1 MFKKILIANRGE
13 IVLRINRTAQ
23 RMGIPT
29 VAIYSDADKYGL
41 HVQVCNEAV
50 HVGPS
55 PANESY
61 LAMDKI
67 IAACKETGADAVH
80 PGYGFLSE
88 NAKFARALADNGI
101 TFIGPR
107 PEVLAMMGDK
117 ITANRAANKA
127 GVPTVPGHWDPIP
140 DADAAVSIA
149 KEIGLPVMLKAAAG
163 GGGKGIR
170 IARDEKELR
179 EAFRLASSEAR
190 SSFGDDRVFIEKF
203 IEHPRHIEIQ
213 VLGDGHGNVIHLGE
227 RECSIQR
234 RHQKVIEEAPS
245 PIVDPAM
252 REDMGG
258 RAVALAKS
266 VNYSSAGTC
275 EFIVDQQKNY
285 YFLEMNTRLQ
295 VEHSVTEFTTGVDL
309 VEWMIRVAA
318 GERLTI
324 RQHDVRMN
332 GWAVESRIYAED
344 PNRKFMP
351 SVGRLVRYRTPE
363 ESRQVRVDSGVY
375 EGGEISHFYD
385 PMIAKVT
392 TWDLTRASA
401 ITQMRRA
408 LDEFYING
416 VSHNIAFLTALM
428 ANPRFLDGRLTTNF
442 IEEEYP
448 DGFSPAPLEQK
459 ELEAVLAAAM
469 LMHLRYLHR
478 AARITGAMP
487 GYRRQISSDW
497 IVVVDGTHY
506 PVSVEENAARSA
518 EEGFDL
524 FVDSHRVSVHSDWQ
538 INDPVL
544 RCTVNAMPQR
554 FKVERAGLG
563 YRLYHLGAEISV
575 IVYRKRVA
583 ELAKLMPKRKAADMS
598 KYVVSPMPG
607 LLKSLAWQPGD
618 KVVPGDEIAVVE
630 AMKMENIIR
639 STTPGIIAR
648 FHAEPGDTVKVGQI
662 IAELE

>member
-23 RMGIPT
+23 RMGIRT

-41 HVQVCNEAV
+41 HVQVCDEAV

-55 PANESY
+55 PATESY

-67 IAACKETGADAVH
+67 IAACKQTGADAVH

-88 NAKFARALADNGI
+88 NAKFARALAENGI
-101 TFIGPR
+101 TFIGPE

-117 ITANRAANKA
+117 ITANRAADKA
-127 GVPTVPGHWDPIP
+127 GVPTVPGHWDPLP
-140 DADAAVSIA
+140 DADAAVRIGR
-149 KEIGLPVMLKAAAG
+149 EIGLPVMLKAAAG

-266 VNYSSAGTC
+266 VGYSSAGTC
-275 EFIVDQQKNY
+275 EFIVDQEKNY

-324 RQHDVRMN
+324 SQNDVTMS
-332 GWAVESRIYAED
+332 GWAVEARIYAED

-363 ESRQVRVDSGVY
+363 ESRQVRVDSGIY

-392 TWDLTRASA
+392 TWDLNRSSA

-416 VSHNIAFLTALM
+416 VGHNIAFLTALM
-428 ANPRFLDGRLTTNF
+428 ANPRFLEGRLTTNF

-448 DGFSPAPLEQK
+448 EGFSPAPLDEK
-459 ELEAVLAAAM
+459 EIEAVLAAAM

-487 GYRRQISSDW
+487 GYRRQISKDW
-497 IVVVDGTHY
+497 VVVVDGKHF
-506 PVSVEENAARSA
+506 PVSVEENATRSA
-518 EEGFDL
+518 EEGFDIL
-524 FVDSHRVSVHSDWQ
+524 VDRRIVSVHSDWQ
-538 INDPVL
+538 INDPVM
-544 RCTVNAMPQR
+544 RCTVNAVPQR
-554 FKVERAGLG
+554 FKVERAGIG

-575 IVYRKRVA
+575 IVYRKQVA
-583 ELAKLMPKRKAADMS
+583 ELAKLMPERKAADMS
-598 KYVVSPMPG
+598 KFVVSPMPG
-607 LLKSLAWQPGD
+607 LLRSLAREAGD
-618 KVVPGDEIAVVE
+618 KVGAGDEIAVVE

-639 STTPGIIAR
+639 STTPGVIAR

>member
-23 RMGIPT
+23 RMGIRT
-29 VAIYSDADKYGL
+29 VAVYSDADKYSL
-41 HVQVCNEAV
+41 HAQVCNEAV

-61 LAMDKI
+61 LAMDAI
-67 IAACKETGADAVH
+67 IEACKQSGADAVH

-101 TFIGPR
+101 TFIGPGA
-107 PEVLAMMGDK
+107 EVIAMMGDK
-117 ITANRAANKA
+117 ITANRAADKA
-127 GVPTVPGHWDPIP
+127 GVPTVPGHWDPLT

-149 KEIGLPVMLKAAAG
+149 GDIGLPVMLKAAAG

-170 IARDEKELR
+170 IARDEKALR

-213 VLGDGHGNVIHLGE
+213 VLGDSHGHVIHLGE

-245 PIVDPAM
+245 PIVDAAM
-252 REDMGG
+252 REDMGS

-266 VNYSSAGTC
+266 VGYSSAGTC
-275 EFIVDQQKNY
+275 EFIVDQEKNY

-309 VEWMIRVAA
+309 VEWMIRIAA

-324 RQHDVRMN
+324 SQRDVKMS
-332 GWAVESRIYAED
+332 GWAVEARVYAED
-344 PNRKFMP
+344 PNRNFMP

-363 ESRQVRVDSGVY
+363 ESQQVRVDSGVY

-392 TWDLTRASA
+392 TWDVNRSSA
-401 ITQMRRA
+401 ITRMRRA
-408 LDEFYING
+408 LDEFYIKG
-416 VSHNIAFLTALM
+416 VGHNIAFLTALM
-428 ANPRFLDGRLTTNF
+428 ANPRFLEGRLTTNF
-442 IEEEYP
+442 IDEEYP
-448 DGFSPAPLEQK
+448 EGFSPAPLEEK
-459 ELEAVLAAAM
+459 ELEAVLAAAI

-487 GYRRQISSDW
+487 GYRRQMARDW
-497 IVVVDGTHY
+497 VVVVDGQHV
-506 PVSVEENAARSA
+506 PVSVEQDATRSA
-518 EEGFDL
+518 EEGFDIFL
-524 FVDSHRVSVHSDWQ
+524 DRRIVSIHSDWQ
-538 INDPVL
+538 INDPVM
-544 RCTVNAMPQR
+544 RCTVNAVPQR

-563 YRLYHLGAEISV
+563 YRLYHLGSEISV
-575 IVYRKRVA
+575 TVYRKEVA
-583 ELAKLMPKRKAADMS
+583 ELVKLMPKRKAADMS

-607 LLKSLAWQPGD
+607 LLRSLAREPGE
-618 KVVPGDEIAVVE
+618 KVGAGDEIAVVE

-639 STTPGIIAR
+639 STTPGVIAR
-648 FHAEPGDTVKVGQI
+648 FHAQAGEIVKVGQI
-662 IAELE
+662 IAEFE